1 MFLRIL
7 PLISLTSVLFISCK
21 KTDVVV
27 DNSSSNTTN
36 NINKNIVYNVNK
48 ATLLQLVNDVRKTDV
63 YVALPQCHQLV
74 R

>member
-1 MFLRIL
+1 MSL
-7 PLISLTSVLFISCK
+7 LIA
-21 KTDVVV
+21 
-27 DNSSSNTTN
+27 SSNTTN
-36 NINKNIVYNVNK
+36 DINNNIVYTVNK